1 MGQTEYVNSE
11 VRRAPP
17 FAYECRQRD
26 WDKPGTPACILDG
39 KEDSSRLL
47 QFLCFWIAIPLLI
60 PPSTKF
66 IMQVGDNPASD
77 MALAC
82 LGDESWRGVLVKTGV
97 FTDNDAQCGADAAVD
112 GVLEAV
118 EHILRVSLTQTA

>member
-1 MGQTEYVNSE
+1 
-11 VRRAPP
+11 
-17 FAYECRQRD
+17 
-26 WDKPGTPACILDG
+26 
-39 KEDSSRLL
+39 
-47 QFLCFWIAIPLLI
+47 
-60 PPSTKF
+60 
-66 IMQVGDNPASD
+66 MQVGDNPASD